1 MAQAILP
8 DLRYLTASAAL
19 EDLRQGRYTA
29 KSLVEGCQARIDRL
43 NPGLNALV
51 ALNREGARAAAC
63 QVDARRAAG
72 EDPGLLG
79 GLPISVKDAFATR
92 DLPTTAS
99 HPPLATYQPG
109 CDATVVA
116 RWRQAGAVLMGKS
129 NLPELA
135 GAPHGWSPLFGATH
149 NPWQQHRTPGGS
161 SSGAA
166 VAIASGFSLL
176 ELGSDIG
183 GSLRIP
189 AAYCGIASLKAT
201 ENRIPRTGHIPH
213 LPPRDGRS
221 GVGRTVWHLL
231 SMGVL
236 ARSAADLALGY
247 CLLPGP
253 DGEDSTVPPWAPAAG
268 ASGALGVSYAPKT
281 LSPASLRLLWWD
293 DFEGLPLCFRTRAA
307 LVQLKQRLEGAGH
320 RVERQEPGIFDIGR
334 AWAAYGTLAGAEI
347 GLGLPPWQRLL
358 LGNLERLGPL
368 AGLQRQPVARA
379 FMRGLRAD
387 LKAYNQALNA
397 REALIETL
405 EGRLGEWDALLC
417 PVAPIGP
424 YPARAMPAGR
434 PFPRLRVEEA
444 DGQGETR
451 LPYLEATVAMTI
463 PFSLTGHPVVVLPIG
478 VVAGLPVGIQ
488 IIGRRWQED
497 TLLQLAVHLEP
508 LCGGF
513 TPPPDTME
521 AQP

>member
-1 MAQAILP
+1 MALLAQP
-8 DLRYLTASAAL
+8 DLRHLTAITAL
-19 EDLRQGRYTA
+19 EELRQGRYSA
-29 KSLVEGCQARIDRL
+29 QRLVEGCQERIDRL

-51 ALNREGARAAAC
+51 ALNREGAQTAAC
-63 QVDARRAAG
+63 QVDARRGAG
-72 EDPGLLG
+72 DDPGPLG
-79 GLPISVKDAFATR
+79 GLPMSVKDAFATR

-99 HPPLATYQPG
+99 HPPLATYQPRR
-109 CDATVVA
+109 DATVVA

-135 GAPHGWSPLFGATH
+135 SAPHGWSPLFGATR
-149 NPWQQHRTPGGS
+149 NPWRLDRTPGGS

-176 ELGSDIG
+176 ELGSDIS

-189 AAYCGIASLKAT
+189 AAYCGVASLKAT

-213 LPPRDGRS
+213 LPSRDDGRG

-247 CLLPGP
+247 GLLPGP
-253 DGEDSTVPPWAPAAG
+253 DGEDSTVPPWTPAVG
-268 ASGALGVSYAPKT
+268 ASDVSGTPSEAFPV
-281 LSPASLRLLWWD
+281 PLRLLWWD
-293 DFEGLPLCFRTRAA
+293 DFEGLPLCFRTREA
-307 LVQLKQRLEGAGH
+307 LKQLKQRLEGAGH
-320 RVERQEPGIFDIGR
+320 RVERREPGTFDIGR
-334 AWAAYGTLAGAEI
+334 TWAAYGTLAGAEI

-358 LGNLERLGPL
+358 LGNVERLGPL

-379 FMRGLRAD
+379 FLRGLRAD
-387 LKAYNQALNA
+387 LKALHQALNA

-424 YPARAMPAGR
+424 YPAQAMPAGR
-434 PFPRLRVEEA
+434 PFPRLLLEEA

-478 VVAGLPVGIQ
+478 VVVGLPVGIQ
-488 IIGRRWQED
+488 IIGRRWQEEA
-497 TLLQLAVHLEP
+497 LLQLASRLEP

-513 TPPPDTME
+513 MPPPDNTE
-521 AQP
+521 EYP